1 MREGVVGEA
10 SVCVCVCVCVC
21 GRELLQFKTVHLSAL
36 GGGGGREGELLPDV
50 TYYQICNKSI
60 TK

>member
-1 MREGVVGEA
+1 M
-10 SVCVCVCVCVC
+10 CVCVCVC